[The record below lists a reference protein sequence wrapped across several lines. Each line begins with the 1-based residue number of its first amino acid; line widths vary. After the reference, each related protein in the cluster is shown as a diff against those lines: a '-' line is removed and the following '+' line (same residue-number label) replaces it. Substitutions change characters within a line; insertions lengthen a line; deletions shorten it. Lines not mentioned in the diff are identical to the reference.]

1 MSQITSGIRSVLSLP
16 GSYSLLQRL
25 VGAERSRRI
34 LCASYIQAVPGERV
48 LDIGCGT
55 ADILDHLPA
64 VDYSGFDLNPR
75 YVASAQR
82 RFGSRGV
89 FKCEDVGD
97 AALTEQGGF
106 DVVLAIAILHHLDDQ
121 EVLGLFELAKK
132 ALRPGGRLVT
142 FDSCYVEGQS
152 RFAKFLIDRDRGRN
166 TRSEAGYRGLAEQVF
181 SSVES
186 HVRHDLLNVPYTH
199 IILKCQV

>member
-1 MSQITSGIRSVLSLP
+1 MSQITTGIRSVLSLP

-34 LCASYIQAVPGERV
+34 LCKTYIQPMPGERV

-75 YVASAQR
+75 YVASARR
-82 RFGSRGV
+82 RFGARGV
-89 FKCEDVGD
+89 FRCEDVGKAGFGGRD
-97 AALTEQGGF
+97 GF
-106 DVVLAIAILHHLDDQ
+106 DLVLALAILHHLDDG
-121 EVLGLFELAKK
+121 EVVRLFQLAKN

-142 FDSCYVEGQS
+142 FDSCYVPGQS
-152 RFAKFLIDRDRGRN
+152 RMARFLIDRDRGRN
-166 TRSEAGYRGLAEQVF
+166 TRTEAGYRTLAEQVF
-181 SSVES
+181 PSVES
-186 HVRHDLLNVPYTH
+186 HVRHDLLNIPYTH
-199 IILKCQV
+199 IILKCLV